1 MKPAPIDR
9 SQFASLTAAEAAERL
24 IKEGANVLPAQKRRS
39 PARLVLD
46 VIREPMLLLLLG
58 GGVVYFVLGSRGDAA
73 LLMGFVV
80 LIITITLIQERKT
93 ERALEAL
100 RDLSSPRALVVRDGV
115 ATRIAGRELVR
126 GDLCLLAEG
135 DRVPADGVV
144 LAGPSLAVDESL
156 LTGESV
162 PVQKRPSNEE
172 VAEDASMPRPGGEG
186 GAHVYSG
193 TLVTR
198 GQAVVRVKATGPA
211 SELGRIGA
219 ALSAIDPGKTRL
231 EREIARIVRA
241 LMIAGVALCG
251 VVVVWLGLARG
262 DWLAG
267 VLAGITLAMA
277 LLPEEFPVI
286 FTVFMALGAFRLS
299 KRRVLTR
306 KLPAIEALGS
316 ATVLCSDKT
325 GTLTENRMTVA
336 GLWVDGGVHEVIG
349 KDALP
354 EELHALVEYAIL
366 ACPREPFDP
375 MERAI
380 QALGE
385 RTLAGTEHLHAG
397 WGIVREY
404 PLSPELLSMSHVFR
418 SPDGRDLL
426 VAAKGAPEAIVDLC
440 HLPAD
445 RAAAVLEGA
454 RLLAAGG
461 LRVLGVARAL
471 WRGGAAGELP
481 SGQHDFDFELLGLV
495 ALADPVRADVP
506 AAVAE
511 CHAAGIRVVMITGDS
526 PATAQA
532 IGRSAGLAG
541 GSIMTGPEL
550 EAASDAQLRERVAD
564 VMIFA
569 RAAPEHKL
577 RIVLALRARGEVVA
591 MTGDGVNDAPALKAS
606 DIGVAMGGRGT
617 DVASEAAA
625 IVITDDNF
633 ASIVEAVRL
642 GRRIFD
648 NLTKA
653 MAYVVAVHVP
663 IAGMSLLPVVLGWP
677 LMLGPVHV
685 AVLEMIID
693 PACSIAFEAEPAE
706 ADVMRRPPRRSDAP
720 VLGRRTI
727 ARAVVQGACLLAATL
742 VVFRVSLGA
751 GEDVLVAR
759 TLAFVT
765 LVLGN
770 VGLILVGRSL
780 TRTAFAMRG
789 VRNIAAWAVVGGATG
804 FLGLALAVPPLRH
817 ALGLAAPAPL
827 AIAGAAGLGLASV
840 LWFDLVKWLRRE
852 RRRA

>member
-1 MKPAPIDR
+1 MRVEVEHGCLGQAKVDMGGDDGKAALGQMVLHHLCKHRDGGDVEADGGLVQQPKRPARDQQPGE
-9 SQFASLTAAEAAERL
+9 AEAA
-24 IKEGANVLPAQKRRS
+24 
-39 PARLVLD
+39 
-46 VIREPMLLLLLG
+46 
-58 GGVVYFVLGSRGDAA
+58 F
-73 LLMGFVV
+73 
-80 LIITITLIQERKT
+80 
-93 ERALEAL
+93 
-100 RDLSSPRALVVRDGV
+100 
-115 ATRIAGRELVR
+115 
-126 GDLCLLAEG
+126 
-135 DRVPADGVV
+135 
-144 LAGPSLAVDESL
+144 
-156 LTGESV
+156 
-162 PVQKRPSNEE
+162 
-172 VAEDASMPRPGGEG
+172 
-186 GAHVYSG
+186 
-193 TLVTR
+193 
-198 GQAVVRVKATGPA
+198 
-211 SELGRIGA
+211 
-219 ALSAIDPGKTRL
+219 
-231 EREIARIVRA
+231 
-241 LMIAGVALCG
+241 
-251 VVVVWLGLARG
+251 LAR
-262 DWLAG
+262 
-267 VLAGITLAMA
+267 
-277 LLPEEFPVI
+277 
-286 FTVFMALGAFRLS
+286 
-299 KRRVLTR
+299 R
-306 KLPAIEALGS
+306 KLP
-316 ATVLCSDKT
+316 
-325 GTLTENRMTVA
+325 
-336 GLWVDGGVHEVIG
+336 
-349 KDALP
+349 
-354 EELHALVEYAIL
+354 
-366 ACPREPFDP
+366 
-375 MERAI
+375 
-380 QALGE
+380 
-385 RTLAGTEHLHAG
+385 
-397 WGIVREY
+397 
-404 PLSPELLSMSHVFR
+404 
-418 SPDGRDLL
+418 
-426 VAAKGAPEAIVDLC
+426 GA
-440 HLPAD
+440 
-445 RAAAVLEGA
+445 
-454 RLLAAGG
+454 
-461 LRVLGVARAL
+461 
-471 WRGGAAGELP
+471 AAGELP
-481 SGQHDFDFELLGLV
+481 AGQHDFDFELLGLV

-550 EAASDAQLRERVAD
+550 EATSDEQLRERVAD

-577 RIVLALRARGEVVA
+577 RIVEALRARGEVVA

-663 IAGMSLLPVVLGWP
+663 IAGMSLLPIVLGWP

-720 VLGRRTI
+720 VLGRRRI
-727 ARAVVQGACLLAATL
+727 VVAVVQGACLLTATL
-742 VVFRVSLGA
+742 VVFRLSLSA

-770 VGLILVGRSL
+770 LGLILVGRSL

-789 VRNIAAWAVVGGATG
+789 VRNIAAWAVVGGATS

-827 AIAGAAGLGLASV
+827 EIAGAAGLGLASV

-852 RRRA
+852 RRR